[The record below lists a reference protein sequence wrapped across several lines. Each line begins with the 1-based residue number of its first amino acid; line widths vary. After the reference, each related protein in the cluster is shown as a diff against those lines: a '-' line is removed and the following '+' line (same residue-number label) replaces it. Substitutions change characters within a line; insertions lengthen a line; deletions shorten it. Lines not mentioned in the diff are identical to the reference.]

1 MTATDILTA
10 VHQLPLAEQQNLLTQ
25 LNRQLA
31 RTKPVSE
38 EDRIEAEVDRLLI
51 ESGLMKAVP
60 PAWDDD
66 EDFEPIEITGPPLS
80 ETIIEERR

>member
-10 VHQLPLAEQQNLLTQ
+10 FHQLPALEQQNLLAQ

-31 RTKPVSE
+31 RPTE

-51 ESGLMKAVP
+51 ESGMMKAVP

-66 EDFEPIEITGPPLS
+66 EDFEPVEIIGPPLS